1 MNNKISL
8 TAKICLAAIFMVLAT
23 ICQKVLAINYIPVI
37 PFLRISLGG
46 PAIIIFSSIL
56 LGPWFGLLVGAGSD
70 ILGYFIF
77 DPKNNM
83 FFPQITAIYALL
95 GLSAYFI
102 FWLVKKAISEK
113 VIKIVFP
120 TFVGLLLAAVLL
132 VVWLVPTLHL
142 YGSTY
147 QLVLWQKLTF
157 TGVLVLLTAFL
168 LVFIILY
175 ARKNQQINIYK
186 VAFSLLIIEIL
197 VMVMFGTLMKGS
209 AFGFATYPMILI
221 CQIIVLFINVPLNT
235 VLISLLSN
243 IIKKRNIYCPIIW
256 LR

>member
-1 MNNKISL
+1 MSNKISM

-23 ICQKVLAINYIPVI
+23 ICQKVLAINYIPII

-95 GLSAYFI
+95 GLSSYFI
-102 FWLVKKAISEK
+102 FWLIKKFIGEK

-120 TFVGLLLAAVLL
+120 IFVGLLLAAVLL

-147 QLVLWQKLTF
+147 ELVLWQKITI
-157 TGVLVLLTAFL
+157 TSVLVTLSAFL
-168 LVFIILY
+168 LVFIVLF
-175 ARKNQQINIYK
+175 ARKNQTINIYK
-186 VAFSLLIIEIL
+186 IAFSLLIIEIL

-221 CQIIVLFINVPLNT
+221 CQIVVLFINVPLNT
-235 VLISLLSN
+235 VLITLLTN
-243 IIKKRNIYCPIIW
+243 IIKKKNIDCPIV
-256 LR
+256 

>member
-1 MNNKISL
+1 MNRHLSL
-8 TAKICLAAIFMVLAT
+8 TSKICLAAIFMVLAT
-23 ICQKVLAINYIPVI
+23 ICQKVLAINYIPII

-95 GLSAYFI
+95 GLVSYFI
-102 FWLVKKAISEK
+102 FWLIKKAISEK
-113 VIKIVFP
+113 VIKFVFP
-120 TFVGLLLAAVLL
+120 SFVGLLLIAVNL

-147 QLVLWQKLTF
+147 QLVLWQKFTI
-157 TGVLVLLTAFL
+157 TGVLVFLTAFL
-168 LVFIILY
+168 MVFIILF
-175 ARKNQQINIYK
+175 AKKNQNINIYK

-209 AFGFATYPMILI
+209 AFGFATYPMILV

-243 IIKKRNIYCPIIW
+243 IIKKKNISCPI
-256 LR
+256 LRLR